1 MKPCLAA
8 LALSSLTL
16 AGESADLPVHLEESH
31 AGAFYHLVEALPL
44 NEPHTLVLID
54 AHSDASGIADSDAV
68 RAAIRRGPT
77 QEKRAKMLSQWR
89 REGRIQCYD
98 WLEPL
103 MPAPLAEVIWVPK
116 IRLTPAEVQK
126 LEQEAREY
134 LDGHQE
140 ALPREAGPLAARYRV
155 MDLETWE
162 KETASW
168 TSERRVVASVDL
180 DFFAEMPDAELE
192 PALDRVMGAL
202 LKQRGLV
209 DVTAAISS
217 PYLRDAA
224 QAEKLMSLFLDI
236 VWRVPQ
242 ARVSFEPF
250 AKTGRD
256 RSLMARLRER
266 RGEVSPAFDVASA
279 GPFLRS
285 LLLQNGSLE
294 NIQHEPARVGD
305 LLQSWAED
313 PFLPRLEVH
322 GALRRPD
329 GTWSLEAKGDARL
342 EIKPEP
348 VGAKVR
354 WLALRAEQASYR
366 LSDTDLGFASNAPR
380 WLKHRL
386 EVIAEGSAMQSL
398 RQSALLPRLDA
409 NLHCGTLEVLAEVI
423 RDGQI
428 YRIPSVTLCV
438 RAQGSRGLRAAWS
451 EQFGLPYLFD
461 SRVLQRDWRTG
472 PEARWGADCANFITQ
487 GLRTEGWLLPWGSP
501 ADVLPF
507 LEPVEAGAMTAET
520 LLHMGSHLAAV
531 WEDRPPLGTLN
542 GGDLCVHHLEG
553 LPELISYERL
563 STGRRPARH
572 MRIKPPRK
580 PLKLIFTGDVMMGR
594 SVGVSLNQ
602 DAQPMARLRAAFQG
616 ADAVFGN
623 LECTLSK
630 EAAKHTEERLRLVA
644 SPGAAAY
651 LGGVGFTAVSL
662 ANNHTKDLGK
672 VGFEETQRMCHEA
685 GLRTLSDRMELF
697 DLGGHKLALLAW
709 DDSRQPETKP
719 LLQKVREAG
728 AVADFVI
735 VMPHWG
741 TEHRLEPDERQ
752 LRIAESLFE
761 AGADLIVGS
770 GPHVV
775 QRLQHTR
782 AGSVAFSLGNTVFDG
797 PGPDAEWANGA
808 LLEVTL
814 ETDAERPQPVRARLI
829 HTLCDNEGSVSLR

>member
-8 LALSSLTL
+8 LVLSSLTL
-16 AGESADLPVHLEESH
+16 AGESAELLVYLEESH

-68 RAAIRRGPT
+68 RTAIRRGPT
-77 QEKRAKMLSQWR
+77 HEKRTEMLTQWR

-103 MPAPLAEVIWVPK
+103 MPAPIAEVIWVPK
-116 IRLTPAEVQK
+116 IRLSSAESQK

-162 KETASW
+162 KEAASW
-168 TSERRVVASVDL
+168 TSDRRVVASVDL
-180 DFFAEMPDAELE
+180 DFFAAMTDAQLE

-224 QAEKLMSLFLDI
+224 QAERLTSLFLDI

-266 RGEVSPAFDVASA
+266 RGEVLPAFDVFSA
-279 GPFLRS
+279 GPFLRG
-285 LLLQNGSLE
+285 LLLQKGSPE
-294 NIQHEPARVGD
+294 NIVHEPERAAH

-313 PFLPRLEVH
+313 PFLPHLEVH

-329 GTWSLEAKGDARL
+329 GAWSMEAMGDARL

-348 VGAKVR
+348 IGAKVR

-380 WLKHRL
+380 WLKRRL
-386 EVIAEGSAMQSL
+386 EVIAEGSAMQML
-398 RQSALLPRLDA
+398 PQSALVPLLDSD
-409 NLHCGTLEVLAEVI
+409 LRCGTVEVLAEVI
-423 RDGQI
+423 RDGQT
-428 YRIPSVTLCV
+428 YRSPPVTLCV
-438 RAQGSRGLRAAWS
+438 RAKGSRELRAAWS

-487 GLRTEGWLLPWGSP
+487 GLRAEGWLLPWGSP
-501 ADVLPF
+501 ADLLPY
-507 LEPVEAGAMTAET
+507 LEPVEASAMTQGT
-520 LLHMGSHLAAV
+520 LLHLGSHLAAV
-531 WEDRPPLGTLN
+531 WEDRPPIGTLN
-542 GGDLCVHHLEG
+542 GEDLCVHHLGG
-553 LPELISYERL
+553 LPELLSYEKL
-563 STGRRPARH
+563 STGRRPAKL

-602 DAQPMARLRAAFQG
+602 GAQPLAGLRAILQG

-644 SPGAAAY
+644 PPGAASY
-651 LGGVGFTAVSL
+651 LHGVGFTAVSL
-662 ANNHTKDLGK
+662 ANNHTHDLGK
-672 VGFEETQRMCHEA
+672 AGFEETQRMCHEA
-685 GLRTLSDRMELF
+685 GLRTLSDRLQLFEL
-697 DLGGHKLALLAW
+697 GEHRLALLAW
-709 DDSRQPETKP
+709 DDSRQPEVEP
-719 LLQKVREAG
+719 LLQKVREAE
-728 AVADFVI
+728 AMADFVI

-741 TEHRLEPDERQ
+741 TEHRLEPNERQ
-752 LRIAESLFE
+752 LRVAGRLFE

-782 AGSVAFSLGNTVFDG
+782 GGSVAFSLGNTVFDG
-797 PGPDAEWANGA
+797 PAPDAEWSKGA

-814 ETDAERPQPVRARLI
+814 ETSAERPYLVRARLI
-829 HTLCDNEGSVSLR
+829 PTVCDHEGRVSVR

>member
-1 MKPCLAA
+1 MKTWAAFFSLCGLASHA
-8 LALSSLTL
+8 A
-16 AGESADLPVHLEESH
+16 ELPIHLEESH
-31 AGAFYHLVEALPL
+31 AGAFYHLVETLPL
-44 NEPHTLVLID
+44 SESHTLVLID
-54 AHSDASGIADSDAV
+54 AHSDASSIPDSDAV

-77 QEKRAKMLSQWR
+77 KEKRAEMLAQWR
-89 REGRIQCYD
+89 QQGCIQCFD

-103 MPAPLAEVIWVPK
+103 MPAPIDEVIWVPK
-116 IRLTPAEVQK
+116 VRLDPAEMMK
-126 LEQEAREY
+126 LEQEAREF

-140 ALPREAGPLAARYRV
+140 ALPREAGLLGPRFRV
-155 MDLETWE
+155 MDLEGWE
-162 KETASW
+162 KLAANGS
-168 TSERRVVASVDL
+168 SGRRMVASVDL
-180 DFFAEMPDAELE
+180 DFFATLSDSELV
-192 PALDRVMGAL
+192 PTMDRVMGSL
-202 LKQRGLV
+202 LRVRDLV

-224 QAEKLMSLFLDI
+224 QAETLTALFLDT

-242 ARVSFEPF
+242 AKVSFEPF
-250 AKTGRD
+250 ARTGPD

-266 RGEVSPAFDVASA
+266 RGETLPALDLASS

-285 LLLQNGSLE
+285 ILLHHWRPEDVHHEPERARELLQ
-294 NIQHEPARVGD
+294 R
-305 LLQSWAED
+305 WAED
-313 PFLPRLEVH
+313 PFMPKLEVK
-322 GALRRPD
+322 GGLRRPD

-354 WLALRAEQASYR
+354 WLALRAEQTSYR
-366 LSDTDLGFASNAPR
+366 LSDADLGFASNAPR

-398 RQSALLPRLDA
+398 PQSELILLLDA
-409 NLHCGTLEVLAEVI
+409 DLQCGSMEVLAEVI
-423 RDGQI
+423 RDGQT
-428 YRIPSVTLCV
+428 YRSPSVTLCI

-461 SRVLQRDWRTG
+461 SRLLKRDWRTG

-487 GLRTEGWLLPWGSP
+487 GLRAEGWLLPWGSP

-507 LEPVEAGAMTAET
+507 LEPVEAGATTAET
-520 LLHMGSHLAAV
+520 LLHLGSHLAAV

-542 GGDLCVHHLEG
+542 GDDLCVHHLEG
-553 LPELISYERL
+553 LPELLSYEKL
-563 STGRRPARH
+563 STGRRPAKL

-602 DAQPMARLRAAFQG
+602 GEQPMAGLRAAFQG

-644 SPGAAAY
+644 PPGAASY
-651 LGGVGFTAVSL
+651 LRGVGFTAVSL

-672 VGFEETQRMCHEA
+672 AGFEETQRICHEA

-697 DLGGHKLALLAW
+697 DLGGHRLALLAW
-709 DDSRQPETKP
+709 DDSQQPEMKP
-719 LLQKVREAG
+719 LLQKVREA
-728 AVADFVI
+728 AAEADFVI

-741 TEHRLEPDERQ
+741 TEHRLVPDERQ
-752 LRIAESLFE
+752 LRVAQTLFE

-797 PGPDAEWANGA
+797 AGPDAEWSNGA

-814 ETDAERPQPVRARLI
+814 EIDAERPQQVRARLI
-829 HTLCDNEGSVSLR
+829 PTVCDPEGRASVR